1 MTAFPANTHRTLQNS
16 PKVKNATNEPIERLL
31 ARARE
36 EGYSN
41 GWKAGKAVGYKIG
54 LEDGQDIGMTEGKQ
68 IGFAQGKTAGLKE
81 AKDQFQK
88 GKQEYFQDWSAWE
101 NGFQQGLELGIL
113 RERGEWPQE
122 YAPAGAQRKDQA

>member
-1 MTAFPANTHRTLQNS
+1 VANL
-16 PKVKNATNEPIERLL
+16 KNQTNEPIERLL

-54 LEDGQDIGMTEGKQ
+54 LEDRQDIGMTEGKE
-68 IGFAQGKTAGLKE
+68 IGFAQGKAAGLKE
-81 AKDQFQK
+81 GKVQGQK
-88 GKQEYFQDWSAWE
+88 GKRETWQDWDAWDD
-101 NGFQQGLELGIL
+101 GFQQGLELGIL

-122 YAPAGAQRKDQA
+122 FAPSGAQRNGQT